1 MKFHAIQPPMNPP
14 RQAQPP
20 SFSAPEFRAALGM
33 FATGVTIV
41 TGRDAN
47 GHRIGLT
54 ANSFNSVSL
63 DPPLVL
69 FSIARNAKSF
79 EAWQEARGF
88 AVNVLAEEQVDISNR
103 FARPLADKWGALA
116 FASGAVCRFPL
127 IPGALAAMECVH
139 YANYDGGDHL
149 ILVGRVVSISR
160 HPASRRPLVF
170 HGGRYRILDDEER
183 ISTPREA
190 DVWLHGW

>member
-1 MKFHAIQPPMNPP
+1 MIDLQPFDA
-14 RQAQPP
+14 RD
-20 SFSAPEFRAALGM
+20 FRDVLGT
-33 FATGVTIV
+33 FATGVTVITTV
-41 TGRDAN
+41 TAAGEKL
-47 GHRIGLT
+47 GST
-54 ANSFNSVSL
+54 VSSFNSVSL

-103 FARPLADKWGALA
+103 FGRPLADKWGALA
-116 FASGAVCRFPL
+116 FVSGAVCRFPL

-139 YANYDGGDHL
+139 FAKYDGGDHL
-149 ILVGRVVSISR
+149 ILVGLVVSISR
-160 HPASRRPLVF
+160 YPARRRPLVF
-170 HGGRYRILDDEER
+170 HGGRYRVLDDEER

>member
-1 MKFHAIQPPMNPP
+1 MIDLQPFDA
-14 RQAQPP
+14 RD
-20 SFSAPEFRAALGM
+20 FRDVLGT
-33 FATGVTIV
+33 FATGVTVITTV
-41 TGRDAN
+41 TAAGEKL
-47 GHRIGLT
+47 GST
-54 ANSFNSVSL
+54 VSSFNSVSL

-103 FARPLADKWGALA
+103 FGRPLADKWGALA
-116 FASGAVCRFPL
+116 FVSGAVCRFPL

-139 YANYDGGDHL
+139 FANYDGGDHL

-170 HGGRYRILDDEER
+170 HGGRYRVLDDEER